1 VRRIRLT
8 LQYDGAGYRG
18 WQVQPEGPGV
28 HTIQGA
34 LEDALA
40 AIAGGAVRVHGAG
53 RTDAGV
59 HAAAQV
65 AHFDTDL
72 THADAVWV
80 RALNAHLPRDIA
92 VIAARE
98 VADVFHARHSA
109 LAKHYRY
116 RILNRPVRCPFR
128 RGVCWFVP
136 VDLDVEAMARAAGH
150 LVGTHDLTSFRASGC
165 GARSPVRRVDRTAVA
180 RHGDEIAIDLVA
192 GGFLKQ
198 MARNVVGS
206 LVEVGR
212 GRRPPDWIA
221 EVLERRDRRSA
232 GETAPPWGLVL
243 VGVTY
248 PPPFD
253 T

>member
-8 LQYDGAGYRG
+8 LQYDGARYRG

-28 HTIQGA
+28 RTIQGT
-34 LEDALA
+34 LEAALA
-40 AIAGGAVRVHGAG
+40 VLAGEPVRVHGAG

-59 HAAAQV
+59 HAEAQV
-65 AHFDTDL
+65 AHFDTAL
-72 THADAVWV
+72 EHADGVWV
-80 RALNAHLPRDIA
+80 RALNAHLPRDVA
-92 VIAARE
+92 VTDARE
-98 VADVFHARHSA
+98 VADAFHARHTA

-116 RILNRPVRCPFR
+116 RILNRPVRSPFR

-136 VDLDVEAMARAAGH
+136 VALDVDAMARAAEG
-150 LVGTHDLTSFRASGC
+150 LLGTHDFTSFRASGC
-165 GARSPVRRVDRTAVA
+165 GARGPVRRIDRAAVA
-180 RHGDEIAIDLVA
+180 RDGDEVVIDLLA

-198 MARNVVGS
+198 MARNIAGS

-212 GRRPPDWIA
+212 SRRPPGWIA
-221 EVLERRDRRSA
+221 EVLAARDRTRA
-232 GETAPPWGLVL
+232 GETAPAWGLTL
-243 VGVTY
+243 VEVFY

>member
-1 VRRIRLT
+1 MRRIRLT
-8 LQYDGAGYRG
+8 LQYDGAAYRG
-18 WQVQPEGPGV
+18 WQLQPEGP
-28 HTIQGA
+28 TIQGA
-34 LEDALA
+34 LEAALA
-40 AIAGGAVRVHGAG
+40 AMAGAPVRAHGAG

-59 HAAAQV
+59 HARAQV
-65 AHFDTDL
+65 AHFDTGL

-92 VIAARE
+92 VTAARE
-98 VADVFHARHSA
+98 VADGFHARHSA
-109 LAKHYRY
+109 LSKHYRY

-128 RGVCWFVP
+128 RGLCWFVP

-150 LVGTHDLTSFRASGC
+150 LVGTHDFTSFRASGC
-165 GARSPVRRVDRTAVA
+165 GARSPVRRLDRAAVA
-180 RHGDEIAIDLVA
+180 RDGDEIVIDLVA

-212 GRRPPDWIA
+212 GRRPASWLAD
-221 EVLERRDRRSA
+221 VLEARDRRRA
-232 GETAPPWGLVL
+232 GETAPAWGLVL
-243 VGVTY
+243 VAVTY

-253 T
+253 A

>member
-8 LQYDGAGYRG
+8 LQYDGARFRG
-18 WQVQPEGPGV
+18 WQVQPEGATV
-28 HTIQGA
+28 QGA

-40 AIAGGAVRVHGAG
+40 AMAGAPVRVHGAG

-59 HAAAQV
+59 HARAQV

-72 THADAVWV
+72 AHADTVWV
-80 RALNAHLPRDIA
+80 RALNAHLPRDI
-92 VIAARE
+92 VVTAARE
-98 VADVFHARHSA
+98 VADAFHARHSA

-150 LVGTHDLTSFRASGC
+150 LVGSHDFSSFRASGC
-165 GARSPVRRVDRTAVA
+165 GARSPVRRIDRTAVA
-180 RHGDEIAIDLVA
+180 RDGDEIAIDLVA

-212 GRRPPDWIA
+212 GRRPASWLA
-221 EVLERRDRRSA
+221 EVLEARDRKLA
-232 GETAPPWGLVL
+232 GETAPAWGLIL
-243 VGVTY
+243 MGVTY
-248 PPPFD
+248 PPDFD
-253 T
+253 L